1 MIETIYHIVHAD
13 QELFLWLNGQHNPF
27 WDTVMALVTNKL
39 AWIPLYLLLIYV
51 LIKQFKIEAIGYIIS
66 IIAVVAL
73 SDQLASA
80 LLKPYF
86 ARPRP
91 CHDPALESL
100 IHLIGGCGGAYGF
113 VSSHAATGFGIA
125 MIFNLLPTKQLPGI
139 QLLFLW
145 AAVYSYSRIYVGV
158 HYPLDILGGAMVG
171 ILAAVMVW
179 ILFFIYVK
187 NKENLNLKS

>member
-1 MIETIYHIVHAD
+1 MIETIDHIIHTD
-13 QELFLWLNGQHNPF
+13 QDLFLWLNGQHNPF
-27 WDTVMALVTNKL
+27 WDAVMALVTNKL
-39 AWIPLYLLLIYV
+39 TWIPLYLLLIYC
-51 LIKQFKIEAIGYIIS
+51 LIKQFKSWAIVYILC

-80 LLKPYF
+80 LIKPYF

-100 IHLIGGCGGAYGF
+100 VHLIGGCGGAYGF
-113 VSSHAATGFGIA
+113 VSSHAATSFGIA

-139 QLLFLW
+139 RWLFLW

-158 HYPLDILGGAMVG
+158 HYPLDILGGAVAG

-179 ILFFIYVK
+179 ILFLLYV
-187 NKENLNLKS
+187 NNRQNLNLKT